1 MEALNLDDFKVD
13 YNHEAKQVI
22 KFLEKLNKCI
32 PKAHFSVSY
41 EEKYTALD
49 MRWVFTYKKK
59 NYTICRRITKEQL
72 YVYDIDMIEQIA
84 HDVFVEYQLMKK

>member
-1 MEALNLDDFKVD
+1 METIDEFKID
-13 YNHEAKQVI
+13 HNHEAKQVI

-41 EEKYTALD
+41 DEQYTALD
-49 MRWVFTYKKK
+49 MRWVFSCRKKR
-59 NYTICRRITKEQL
+59 YTINRRITKEQL

-84 HDVFVEYQLMKK
+84 HEVFVEYQLMKK